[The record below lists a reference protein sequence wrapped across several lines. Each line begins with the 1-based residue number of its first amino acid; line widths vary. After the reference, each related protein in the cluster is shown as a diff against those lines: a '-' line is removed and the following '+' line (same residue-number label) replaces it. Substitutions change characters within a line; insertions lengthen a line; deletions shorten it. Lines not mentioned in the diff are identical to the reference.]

1 MKGKEEMRQEIK
13 TPPPHGKKLFEW
25 DAKTRRLYVIK
36 RRQEHLY
43 ELAED
48 NTFIPVTDRERD
60 ELPQKSE

>member
-1 MKGKEEMRQEIK
+1 MKGEEEMRQEIK

-36 RRQEHLY
+36 RRQEYLY

-60 ELPQKSE
+60 EPPQKSE